1 MLSQAPGK
9 LFFPPRGGDFDA
21 TKLFDR
27 DIVPIKP
34 ALWQNACLNFWAQGL
49 GDFPKAYP
57 PFFTKKIRISNRRF
71 GSRIFFASR
80 PLKTASIRCTRF
92 CFLFVCSKTTGLAG
106 PQHHSLRGDAGAGTA
121 GKKRRFSP

>member
-27 DIVPIKP
+27 DIVPIQP

-57 PFFTKKIRISNRRF
+57 PLFFTKKIRISNCDSDLESFLPQDPSKPPLF
-71 GSRIFFASR
+71 GVLDFA
-80 PLKTASIRCTRF
+80 TY
-92 CFLFVCSKTTGLAG
+92 LFVAKQLALPGRNIIPPAGYGYGHGRQKTEV
-106 PQHHSLRGDAGAGTA
+106 PI
-121 GKKRRFSP
+121 